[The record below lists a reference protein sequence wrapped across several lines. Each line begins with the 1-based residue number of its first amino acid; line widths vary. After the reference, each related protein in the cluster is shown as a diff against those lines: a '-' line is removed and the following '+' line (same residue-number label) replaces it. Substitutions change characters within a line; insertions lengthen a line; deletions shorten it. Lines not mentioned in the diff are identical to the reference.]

1 MQDGKASVKHF
12 SITVSLSS
20 DPAHFSTQWGWYQVG
35 PFTEGLCVDI
45 PTSLVQGSHKC
56 AQAPIL
62 VGDDGSMDSSD
73 KKAWFEAQLCHLLAL
88 GPRTTYIF

>member
-1 MQDGKASVKHF
+1 MQSGKASVKHF

-20 DPAHFSTQWGWYQVG
+20 DPARFSIQRDWYQVG
-35 PFTEGLCVDI
+35 RFTEGLCVDI
-45 PTSLVQGSHKC
+45 PTSLVQGSYEC

-88 GPRTTYIF
+88 GPGTTYIF